1 MESLPKDKDYK
12 NLILQITESIKK
24 AKSNAKK
31 AINLEMIYGYWE
43 VGRYIVEY
51 EQKGEL
57 KAEYGK
63 KLLINLS
70 KDLKPFLTKGYSR
83 SNLAN
88 MRLCYKTYPT
98 IQALPGQLSW
108 THIIELLS
116 IEDTLERSFY
126 EKQSLIENWGYR
138 ELARQNYKKY
148 KLSNSL

>member
-138 ELARQNYKKY
+138 ELARQKYKKY